1 MNKVLMAAPVH
12 EILSNGLEQA
22 GYQLVWAEK
31 MNQEIAFSLIKDC
44 VGVIT
49 STRIQLDKN
58 LIDAAP
64 NLKWIGRMGS
74 GMEVIDLEYAAL
86 KGILCFGSPDG
97 NCNAVAE
104 HAMGLL
110 LNLTKKIHSSFDEI
124 KQGLWLREENRGFEL
139 EGKTVGIIGFGHTG
153 TAFAKKLRGFDV
165 SIVAYDKYKK
175 DLKFDNVRFC
185 ENLSLIY
192 EQADVLSFH
201 VPQSAETKN
210 YFNTNFLASM
220 KKPFLLL
227 NTSRGN
233 VVSIKTLFEGLQ
245 SGKIIGAGLDVLP
258 MEPISK
264 MDISEREVMEDI
276 MKLPQVIVTPHIAG
290 YSVESLYKMSKS
302 LFHQIVI

>member
-31 MNQEIAFSLIKDC
+31 MNQEIAFSLIQDC

-58 LIDAAP
+58 LIDTAP

-74 GMEVIDLEYAAL
+74 GMEVIDLEYAAQ
-86 KGILCFGSPDG
+86 KGIQLFGSPDG

-165 SIVAYDKYKK
+165 SILAYDKYKK

-185 ENLSLIY
+185 ENLSCIY

-201 VPQSAETKN
+201 VPQSEETKN

-233 VVSIKTLFEGLQ
+233 VISIKTLFEGLQ

-258 MEPISK
+258 MEPMPK
-264 MDISEREVMEDI
+264 MDISEREIMKDM

>member
-31 MNQEIAFSLIKDC
+31 MNQEIAFSLIQDC

-58 LIDAAP
+58 LIEAAP

-74 GMEVIDLEYAAL
+74 GMEVIDLEYATL

-165 SIVAYDKYKK
+165 SIVVYDKYKK
-175 DLKFDNVRFC
+175 DLKFDNVRFS

-201 VPQSAETKN
+201 VPQSAETEN
-210 YFNTNFLASM
+210 YFNSNFLASM

-258 MEPISK
+258 MEPMPK
-264 MDISEREVMEDI
+264 MDISEREIMKDM

>member
-31 MNQEIAFSLIKDC
+31 MNQEIAFSLIQDC

-58 LIDAAP
+58 LIEAAP

-201 VPQSAETKN
+201 VPQSTETKN

>member
-31 MNQEIAFSLIKDC
+31 MNQEIAFSLIQDC

-58 LIDAAP
+58 LIEAAP

-124 KQGLWLREENRGFEL
+124 KLGLWLREENRGFEL

-185 ENLSLIY
+185 ENLSYIY

-233 VVSIKTLFEGLQ
+233 VISIKTLFEGLQ

-258 MEPISK
+258 MEPMPK
-264 MDISEREVMEDI
+264 MDISEREIMKDM

>member
-31 MNQEIAFSLIKDC
+31 MNQEIAFSLIQDC

-58 LIDAAP
+58 LIDTAP

-185 ENLSLIY
+185 ENLSCIY

-201 VPQSAETKN
+201 VPQSEETKN

-233 VVSIKTLFEGLQ
+233 VISIKTLFEGLQ

-258 MEPISK
+258 MEPMPK
-264 MDISEREVMEDI
+264 MDISEREIMKDM

-290 YSVESLYKMSKS
+290 YSVESLYKMSKR

>member
-31 MNQEIAFSLIKDC
+31 MNQEIAFSLIQDC

-165 SIVAYDKYKK
+165 SIVAFDKYKK

-220 KKPFLLL
+220 KRPFLLL

-258 MEPISK
+258 MEPMSK
-264 MDISEREVMEDI
+264 MDISEREVMEDM

>member
-31 MNQEIAFSLIKDC
+31 MNQEIAFSLIQDC

-58 LIDAAP
+58 LIDTAP

-74 GMEVIDLEYAAL
+74 GMEVIDLEYAAQ
-86 KGILCFGSPDG
+86 KGIQLFGSPDG

-185 ENLSLIY
+185 ENLSCIY

-201 VPQSAETKN
+201 VPQSEETKN

-233 VVSIKTLFEGLQ
+233 VISIKTLFEGLQ

-258 MEPISK
+258 MEPMPK
-264 MDISEREVMEDI
+264 MDISEREIMKDM